1 MRPKEY
7 LIDSETEINQLTF
20 NTQVGLHQTKPFTE
34 KVSLNSKFSGD
45 CAAQYYYSPHVQ
57 GPLVQNDVIEKWSR
71 FGSSGFT
78 PVSGTSSP
86 RLN

>member
-45 CAAQYYYSPHVQ
+45 CAAQ
-57 GPLVQNDVIEKWSR
+57 
-71 FGSSGFT
+71 
-78 PVSGTSSP
+78 
-86 RLN
+86 